1 MGTIVLYPS
10 PAMGHLISMVELGKL
25 ITKHHPSFSV
35 IVLTLIP
42 SFNTG
47 STAAYVRQISATF
60 PAITFH
66 HLPDIP
72 LDPLL
77 FPIMEAIIFEL
88 IQRSNPNVDHALQS
102 ISLSSNISAF
112 VIDHFCMPVIPV
124 AENFNLPVYYFFTSG
139 ACCLAQFLY
148 MPTLDKTTTESFKDM
163 HTLIHSPGLPP
174 IPSSDMIA
182 PLLDRTTIHYSAFV
196 ATCELFP
203 KSAGIIINTFDS
215 LETKAIT
222 AINNGVC
229 VPDRPTP
236 PIYCVGPLV
245 ASGGDGSHECFS
257 WLDLQPS
264 GSVVY
269 LCFGSLGVFSSEQLK
284 EIAKG
289 LEMSG
294 VRFLWVVRSPPSDRV
309 EDRFLPLPE
318 PDLDLLLP
326 EGFLERT
333 KDRGL
338 VVKKWAPQVAILNH
352 KSVGGFVTHCGW
364 NSILEAV
371 CAGVPMVAWPLYAE
385 QRFNRVV
392 LRDEMKL
399 ALPMDESEGGL
410 VTAME
415 VEKRVRELMEGEEG
429 IVIRE
434 VAKARKEEA
443 AIAMSDGGSSRVALS
458 KLVASW

>member
-1 MGTIVLYPS
+1 M
-10 PAMGHLISMVELGKL
+10 
-25 ITKHHPSFSV
+25 
-35 IVLTLIP
+35 
-42 SFNTG
+42 
-47 STAAYVRQISATF
+47 
-60 PAITFH
+60 
-66 HLPDIP
+66 
-72 LDPLL
+72 
-77 FPIMEAIIFEL
+77 
-88 IQRSNPNVDHALQS
+88 
-102 ISLSSNISAF
+102 
-112 VIDHFCMPVIPV
+112 
-124 AENFNLPVYYFFTSG
+124 
-139 ACCLAQFLY
+139 
-148 MPTLDKTTTESFKDM
+148 
-163 HTLIHSPGLPP
+163 
-174 IPSSDMIA
+174 
-182 PLLDRTTIHYSAFV
+182 
-196 ATCELFP
+196 
-203 KSAGIIINTFDS
+203 
-215 LETKAIT
+215 
-222 AINNGVC
+222 
-229 VPDRPTP
+229 
-236 PIYCVGPLV
+236 
-245 ASGGDGSHECFS
+245 
-257 WLDLQPS
+257 
-264 GSVVY
+264 
-269 LCFGSLGVFSSEQLK
+269 LK

-294 VRFLWVVRSPPSDRV
+294 VRFLWVVRSPPSDRD

-429 IVIRE
+429 IVVRE
-434 VAKARKEEA
+434 VAKVRKEEA
-443 AIAMSDGGSSRVALS
+443 AMAVSDGGSSRVALS